1 MVGDIGEPAT
11 SVCRSTELQ
20 AARKRDETISKNSIV
35 FDCYVF
41 IKMTFIPAFRY
52 SIHFISRFMKRSYKT
67 DGNKI
72 RRYHTIPE
80 GLESPLTNY
89 SSLISLVNDHSP
101 YFLGQLLDLP

>member
-1 MVGDIGEPAT
+1 
-11 SVCRSTELQ
+11 
-20 AARKRDETISKNSIV
+20 
-35 FDCYVF
+35 
-41 IKMTFIPAFRY
+41 
-52 SIHFISRFMKRSYKT
+52 MKRSYKT